1 MAKQIF
7 DYNKSVPTAFSNSIV
22 RNIPRS
28 PSRVTLAS
36 FGLYVPNQVSEVEF
50 NATIG
55 VRATSLDPTIL
66 ITIYRNSMII
76 FSTRVSI
83 DAGVADYQTISF
95 TAVDNN
101 PPGGYYDYSL
111 RAELD
116 QSLILL
122 DSANAVG
129 PVTFTGIS
137 FG

>member
-7 DYNKSVPTAFSNSIV
+7 DYNKSVPTASSNSITRV
-22 RNIPRS
+22 IPRS
-28 PSRVTLAS
+28 PSRITLAS
-36 FGLYVPNQVSEVEF
+36 FGLYVPDQVSEVEC
-50 NATIG
+50 NATVG
-55 VRATSLDPTIL
+55 VRATSSDPTIL

-76 FSTRVSI
+76 FSTRISL
-83 DAGVADYQTISF
+83 DTGVADYQTISF

-122 DSANAVG
+122 DNANVVG
-129 PVTFTGIS
+129 PITFAGIS